1 MRMKQDTRF
10 KPGVSGNETA
20 KWKSG
25 QSGNPAGKS
34 KRCAQFEETFNE
46 ALITEGSPEEA
57 AGLLWQAARN
67 GEPWAIQELCRRF
80 APQTQSV
87 QLIHEVDNDKLDYT
101 KLTDDQIQQL
111 DAIFEQAGAEPL
123 SLADGEGAQ
132 KAA

>member
-1 MRMKQDTRF
+1 MAKRDTRF
-10 KPGVSGNETA
+10 KTGISGNEST

-34 KRCAQFEETFNE
+34 KQRAQFEDACNE
-46 ALITEGSPEEA
+46 ALITQGSPEEA
-57 AGLLWQAARN
+57 ARLLWEAARN
-67 GEPWAIQELCRRF
+67 KEPWAIQELCRRF